1 MFGPPGTGK
10 TLLAKAVATE
20 CGMTFMNISCSSL
33 CGNWYGESERLT
45 WCLFKLAR
53 AHAPTMIFIDDIDS
67 LCSVR
72 GQNNNLGSF

>member
-33 CGNWYGESERLT
+33 CGKSYGESERLT
-45 WCLFKLAR
+45 RCLFELAR
-53 AHAPTMIFIDDIDS
+53 GDALTIIFIDDIDS

-72 GQNNNLGSF
+72 G